1 MLKMKINLIH
11 YFNIFFIAFCIIWQP
26 FQLYVLHV
34 DAAGRTIMLLSVVAF
49 LLNFNRILFL
59 FRHTKS
65 VRIWCVLVLYALVN
79 SLLQGYV
86 SEYGAFGFFPVNF
99 TNPLVFL
106 LIVTLEIQ
114 DNCDSCV
121 AVMLVAYLVFLFF
134 GAFHLSGSPFDRVM
148 SEMGN
153 MLPLTAVACVFMVA
167 VLFVWKRVRL
177 LSLLLVVAFC
187 LFVVIIAATRKAM
200 GAIVILLFGVLLARN
215 REGLWVL
222 FIKMLCAFAFF
233 YIAINY
239 VLDNT
244 LIGERIVSNEEYIPV
259 QMVKNEKLN
268 DFLMIALGDRAIQ
281 YVGGFEVFREH
292 PVFGIGIGNY
302 MTYTETDYRLH
313 TEYMVQLCEN
323 GLVGFI
329 LLLLFYISV
338 FRGRKRIRAYD
349 RNFSILLCFG
359 LLAVLFIDF
368 TSWTYDMNYIMS
380 IYGVMIGCS
389 NINYYE
395 NSNLSSEGLV
405 QRPLD

>member
-1 MLKMKINLIH
+1 
-11 YFNIFFIAFCIIWQP
+11 
-26 FQLYVLHV
+26 
-34 DAAGRTIMLLSVVAF
+34 
-49 LLNFNRILFL
+49 
-59 FRHTKS
+59 
-65 VRIWCVLVLYALVN
+65 
-79 SLLQGYV
+79 
-86 SEYGAFGFFPVNF
+86 
-99 TNPLVFL
+99 
-106 LIVTLEIQ
+106 
-114 DNCDSCV
+114 
-121 AVMLVAYLVFLFF
+121 
-134 GAFHLSGSPFDRVM
+134 
-148 SEMGN
+148 
-153 MLPLTAVACVFMVA
+153 
-167 VLFVWKRVRL
+167 
-177 LSLLLVVAFC
+177 
-187 LFVVIIAATRKAM
+187 
-200 GAIVILLFGVLLARN
+200 
-215 REGLWVL
+215 
-222 FIKMLCAFAFF
+222 
-233 YIAINY
+233 
-239 VLDNT
+239 
-244 LIGERIVSNEEYIPV
+244 
-259 QMVKNEKLN
+259 MVKNEKLN

-302 MTYTETDYRLH
+302 MTYTKTDYRLH

-349 RNFSILLCFG
+349 RNFYILLCFG